1 MTASPQRRQTRRAPF
16 RFRDSCASRRRRQ
29 SSRARCPSH
38 GSGASAMCTL
48 PALAVKEP
56 AVAAPQNLHPSSCIC
71 AASRGDRARRPR
83 PLAARDRHGWGRAG
97 FGKATATRARRREC
111 CPAAPPASCW
121 VGRRRGQRSRPR
133 PLRRCA
139 DPAAE
144 ATAAAGAAAAA
155 AAATGAAAA
164 AGSVAA
170 AGAAA
175 AMTPTAP
182 VRHPV
187 HGRNPSRRSGIGPLH
202 MLAGRPSPQPATLP
216 SLT

>member
-56 AVAAPQNLHPSSCIC
+56 AGAAQQNFRPSSRTRAAP
-71 AASRGDRARRPR
+71 RGDRARRPR
-83 PLAARDRHGWGRAG
+83 RPAARDRHGWGRAG

-121 VGRRRGQRSRPR
+121 VGGRGGQRSRLR
-133 PLRRCA
+133 PLRGCA

-155 AAATGAAAA
+155 AAGVAGASAA

-175 AMTPTAP
+175 AATPTAP

-187 HGRNPSRRSGIGPLH
+187 HGRKPSRLSGMEPFH
-202 MLAGRPSPQPATLP
+202 MLAGQPIP
-216 SLT
+216 YP